1 MMCHM
6 RFRVSQITI
15 ALVLLACLVCPL
27 VEMFDSWDHTL
38 QTGNDT
44 EYALVVL
51 ALCVGLVHSLA
62 RVIFTSSLVWS
73 FGGNLFAPFA
83 HKSLL
88 LARRSFAPLVFFIS
102 SSPPPPLR
110 V

>member
-1 MMCHM
+1 MICHM

-15 ALVLLACLVCPL
+15 VLVLLACLVCPL

-62 RVIFTSSLVWS
+62 RVIFTSSVVWS
-73 FGGNLFAPFA
+73 LGGNVFAEFA

-88 LARRSFAPLVFFIS
+88 LARCSFALVFFSS